1 MSAGNQ
7 HPNFHACT
15 ASPARD
21 TRTDP
26 IEELEARR
34 ARLYAELAQTPD
46 FRRGSVS
53 VNYRRCGKPTCA
65 CAGPEHPGHGP
76 RLLWTR
82 AGPGGKTKG
91 RQLRVEE
98 VDKVRGEL
106 GAHHRF
112 ASLSEAIVEVN
123 EAICEAR
130 PISTATPAPAKAPE
144 GEKGGSTR
152 RSKPKSPPR

>member
-1 MSAGNQ
+1 MS
-7 HPNFHACT
+7 
-15 ASPARD
+15 
-21 TRTDP
+21 DP

-34 ARLYAELAQTPD
+34 ASLYAELAETPD

-53 VNYRRCGKPTCA
+53 TNYRRCGKPACA
-65 CAGPEHPGHGP
+65 CARPEHPGHGP

-91 RQLRVEE
+91 RQLRPEE

-106 GAHHRF
+106 AAHHRF

-130 PISTATPAPAKAPE
+130 PIPTTTPPAGRAPKAPD
-144 GEKGGSTR
+144 GEKGGSTST
-152 RSKPKSPPR
+152 SKPKSPRR

>member
-1 MSAGNQ
+1 MS
-7 HPNFHACT
+7 
-15 ASPARD
+15 
-21 TRTDP
+21 DP

-53 VNYRRCGKPTCA
+53 VNYRRCGKAGCA
-65 CAGPEHPGHGP
+65 CARPEHPGHGP

-91 RQLRVEE
+91 RQLRAEE

-112 ASLSEAIVEVN
+112 ATLSEAIVEVN

-130 PISTATPAPAKAPE
+130 PVGQPPAASPPPEPKPE

-152 RSKPKSPPR
+152 RSRPRSPPR

>member
-1 MSAGNQ
+1 MS
-7 HPNFHACT
+7 
-15 ASPARD
+15 
-21 TRTDP
+21 DP

-34 ARLYAELAQTPD
+34 ARLYAELAETPD

-53 VNYRRCGKPTCA
+53 VNYRRCGKATCA
-65 CAGPEHPGHGP
+65 CARPEHPGHGP

-91 RQLRVEE
+91 RQLRAEE

-106 GAHHRF
+106 AAHHRF
-112 ASLSEAIVEVN
+112 AALSEAIVEVN

-130 PISTATPAPAKAPE
+130 PISTGAPGTPAKPPE
-144 GEKGGSTR
+144 GEKGGSTP
-152 RSKPKSPPR
+152 RSKPRSPPR